1 MNTDIIV
8 FQDYVL
14 IMYYVFMILQEDS
27 ILVTQTLRTL

>member
-27 ILVTQTLRTL
+27 IWVTQTLRTL